1 MNRKALITVFAAL
14 ALGFA
19 GAVSSAQ
26 AGDRDDGPSGGY
38 RVGPLGQSFGDSYNW
53 TWGGW
58 PDTGT
63 NAYGFAPAP
72 AHYGHKHPRTR

>member
-1 MNRKALITVFAAL
+1 MNRKALITLFGAL
-14 ALGFA
+14 ALGVA

-38 RVGPLGQSFGDSYNW
+38 RVGPLGQALGDSY
-53 TWGGW
+53 TWGRR
-58 PDTGT
+58 DTGA

-72 AHYGHKHPRTR
+72 AHRARRHLRTR